1 MTKHST
7 AKSMAGRTSAV
18 ACGFT
23 LIELMLVMTLLT
35 IAVGLTAPA
44 LGNFFRGRSLDSEA
58 RRLLAMTRHGQSRAV
73 SEGIPMD
80 MWFDGANHLIGLEAE
95 LSFEPE
101 DERAIEF
108 DIDPDMQVEVLLA
121 SGKSAATAAITAA
134 NARANPNIPENHPGL
149 PRIRFLPEG
158 HVTSDSPQI
167 IRLTGRD
174 GLSILLQQNRDGTCY
189 EIAPRK

>member
-1 MTKHST
+1 MTNLFAAS
-7 AKSMAGRTSAV
+7 SVQNRSRAV
-18 ACGFT
+18 VCGFT

-58 RRLLAMTRHGQSRAV
+58 RRLLAMTRHGQGRAI

-80 MWFDGANHLIGLEAE
+80 MWFDGANHRIGLEAE
-95 LSFEPE
+95 LSFEPI
-101 DERAIEF
+101 DERALDF

-121 SGKSAATAAITAA
+121 SGKSAATAMTPA
-134 NARANPNIPENHPGL
+134 NGQVNPNIPVSHPGL

-158 HVTSDSPQI
+158 HATSDSPQM

-174 GLSILLQQNRDGTCY
+174 GLSITLQQNRNGTGY
-189 EIAPRK
+189 EIAPRN

>member
-1 MTKHST
+1 MMNRST
-7 AKSMAGRTSAV
+7 VKSV
-18 ACGFT
+18 ASRLRAAASGFT

-35 IAVGLTAPA
+35 IAVGLAAPA

-58 RRLLAMTRHGQSRAV
+58 RRLLAMTRQGQSRAI

-95 LSFEPE
+95 LSFEPQ
-101 DERAIEF
+101 DERAVEF
-108 DIDPDMQVEVLLA
+108 DIDPDMQVEVLMA
-121 SGKSAATAAITAA
+121 SGKAATATVTPA
-134 NARANPNIPENHPGL
+134 NAQANPSIPVSHPGL
-149 PRIRFLPEG
+149 PRIRFLPDATI
-158 HVTSDSPQI
+158 TSDSPQM

-174 GLSILLQQNRDGTCY
+174 GLAIVLQQSRDGTGY

>member
-1 MTKHST
+1 MTQPST
-7 AKSMAGRTSAV
+7 AKAASRRVLAA
-18 ACGFT
+18 APGFT

-58 RRLLAMTRHGQSRAV
+58 RRLLAMTREGQSRAI

-80 MWFDGANHLIGLEAE
+80 MWFDGDNHLIGLEAE

-108 DIDPDMQVEVLLA
+108 DIDPDMQVEVLLL
-121 SGKSAATAAITAA
+121 SGKAATAQSRILTQE
-134 NARANPNIPENHPGL
+134 NPNIQVSHPGL
-149 PRIRFLPEG
+149 PRIRFLPDG
-158 HVTSDSPQI
+158 TITSDSPQMV
-167 IRLTGRD
+167 RLTGRD
-174 GLSILLQQNRDGTCY
+174 GISIVLQQTRYATGY

>member
-1 MTKHST
+1 MTNSPS
-7 AKSMAGRTSAV
+7 AKSAASRSRAV
-18 ACGFT
+18 ARGFT

-58 RRLLAMTRHGQSRAV
+58 RRLLAMTRHGQSRAT
-73 SEGIPMD
+73 SEGIPME
-80 MWFDGANHLIGLEAE
+80 MWFDGDKHLIGLEAE
-95 LSFEPE
+95 LSFEPN

-121 SGKSAATAAITAA
+121 SGRSADTGLAAADTQP
-134 NARANPNIPENHPGL
+134 NPNITVTHPGL

-158 HVTSDSPQI
+158 HVTSDSPQM

-174 GLSILLQQNRDGTCY
+174 GLSILLQLNRNGTGY
-189 EIAPRK
+189 EIAPRN